1 MSTDVVV
8 LTAEEARAQHILP
21 PAHDRDPTLTVARR
35 PRRGTNWKERRAKA
49 NQKVK
54 ETIRAQ
60 LGFASNVNTGD
71 ALDEDDE
78 RDEDEDA
85 DDDFDRPAHR
95 NPFIR

>member
-1 MSTDVVV
+1 MVV

-71 ALDEDDE
+71 ALDEDHEDN
-78 RDEDEDA
+78 DDEDA